1 MTSNKVKN
9 AEQQNKHKNSY
20 ERCTY
25 VERVLKSTNMYTK
38 WCTDGMVIN
47 SDSETRFVAMV
58 YSMQTEKEFNLV
70 NQILSML
77 SLIEVNAKKKLK
89 LCTRA

>member
-1 MTSNKVKN
+1 
-9 AEQQNKHKNSY
+9 
-20 ERCTY
+20 
-25 VERVLKSTNMYTK
+25 
-38 WCTDGMVIN
+38 MVIN
-47 SDSETRFVAMV
+47 SDSETRVVAMV